1 MGPEDKRD
9 DQENLLCVK
18 VERMDYY
25 RGWNQPAV
33 DTISDAVIQFKRP
46 NVHPSSGCRWGGFF
60 YEPANPP
67 REYFVCDSGSPAAKY

>member
-33 DTISDAVIQFKRP
+33 DTISDAAIQFKRP
-46 NVHPSSGCRWGGFF
+46 NVWICPFSYC
-60 YEPANPP
+60 
-67 REYFVCDSGSPAAKY
+67 

>member
-33 DTISDAVIQFKRP
+33 DTISDAVIQFNRP
-46 NVHPSSGCRWGGFF
+46 NVTLDLMDLPFF
-60 YEPANPP
+60 LLLILE
-67 REYFVCDSGSPAAKY
+67 EV